1 MSPRRYHGWCIGSTT
16 IKRICT
22 HLALG
27 ALLAT
32 GSVAAEVQA
41 DEQETALIH
50 AGEQLRGQGNF
61 TQADVSFELA
71 RQLAERDHQPAR
83 VADALR
89 NLGMDARLQQRY
101 TQALEYFRASRAIG
115 EQIGDQGLIARA
127 EGGIG
132 AAAAQSGDF
141 DTSLAAFNH
150 ARQIAES
157 SGDRGQLGRVLANL
171 GTVAQLQG
179 NLAAARSYTEQSLQ
193 IEKAEKFP
201 DSDIATL
208 FLNLGAIA
216 ANQGDNARA
225 LANYRASL
233 SLLGDSDSTQQAILL
248 NNIAMIYRGQGQYDQ
263 AVDYARRAL
272 ALSGRISNREEI
284 ASAYGTLAS
293 TYRDQNELMNSLES
307 FQQSLAIY
315 QEIGNK
321 RDAAF
326 TLSALGDVLTRLHRY
341 AGAQQVLEEAH
352 HLGES
357 LHLQVITAESLLG
370 LAQLRY
376 RQHRYRDAISGAADA
391 AALMDR
397 IENRPD
403 LWLARTVVGQSWVEL
418 GKRARARQAF
428 AQAINDIEALRDRVA
443 GGHESRASFFSGA
456 LTPYHGMMAL
466 LVAQN
471 RPTEAL
477 QYAERAKGRA
487 LLDALVQS
495 HLSAAQAA
503 APLSS
508 REMTQAQ
515 PDTHGATLEY
525 VVTEDRTYL
534 FVVTPPAHVQVYTLK
549 LSAAALDKS
558 VQTFR
563 EQLAARNLDVR
574 SAAAEFFR
582 QLLAPA
588 WSTLSG
594 QTQLL
599 IVPDGSLWDVPF
611 QALVDDRGRYLIE
624 DHAIAYAPSLTVLR
638 EMRQLRNRPSEVP
651 PSERTLLVFADP
663 DLGNTSESAT
673 LEPLPEARREAESLQ
688 ALYGASAKIRV
699 GADARE
705 STFKSEA
712 GQFRILHLA
721 THGVLNDVN
730 PMYSNLRLTPEDD
743 GKEDG
748 LLEAREIMGM
758 HLHADL
764 AVLSACETGRGHIRA
779 GEGVMGLAWAFF
791 VAGTPTT
798 VVSLWNV
805 ESVNT
810 SDLMLEFHRN
820 LWTKVLS
827 GQNSLQTAQAL
838 RQAQLHLLRS
848 SQSSHPFYWAG
859 FSTVGVPD

>member
-1 MSPRRYHGWCIGSTT
+1 M
-16 IKRICT
+16 
-22 HLALG
+22 
-27 ALLAT
+27 
-32 GSVAAEVQA
+32 
-41 DEQETALIH
+41 
-50 AGEQLRGQGNF
+50 
-61 TQADVSFELA
+61 
-71 RQLAERDHQPAR
+71 R

-89 NLGMDARLQQRY
+89 NLGLDARLQQRY
-101 TQALEYFRASRAIG
+101 AQALDYFRASRAIG
-115 EQIGDQGLIARA
+115 EQIGDQGLVTRA
-127 EGGIG
+127 ESGIG

-141 DTSLAAFNH
+141 ETSLAAFNH

-179 NLAAARSYTEQSLQ
+179 DLAAARNYTEQSLQ
-193 IEKAEKFP
+193 IETAEKFP

-208 FLNLGAIA
+208 FLNLGVIA
-216 ANQGDNARA
+216 ANQGDNTRA

-233 SLLGDSDSTQQAILL
+233 HLLGDSDSTQQAILL
-248 NNIAMIYRGQGQYDQ
+248 NDIAMIYRSQGQYEQ
-263 AVDYARRAL
+263 TVGYAQRAL
-272 ALSGRISNREEI
+272 ALSGRIKNREEI

-293 TYRDQNELMNSLES
+293 AYRDQDRLTNSLES

-315 QEIGNK
+315 REIGNK
-321 RDAAF
+321 RDAAY
-326 TLSALGDVLTRLHRY
+326 TLGARGDVLARLHRY
-341 AGAQQVLEEAH
+341 AEAQRDLEEARQ
-352 HLGES
+352 LGES
-357 LHLQVITAESLLG
+357 LHLQSITAESLLG
-370 LAQLRY
+370 LARLRY
-376 RQHRYRDAISGAADA
+376 RQRRYRDAISSAADA

-397 IENRPD
+397 TENRAD
-403 LWLARTVVGQSWVEL
+403 LWLAKTVAGLSWVKL

-428 AQAINDIEALRDRVA
+428 AEAIADIEALRDRVA
-443 GGHESRASFFSGA
+443 GGHESRASFFSGT
-456 LTPYHGMMAL
+456 LTPYHGMMEL
-466 LVAQN
+466 LVAEN
-471 RPTEAL
+471 RPAEAL

-487 LLDALVQS
+487 LLDALARS
-495 HLSAAQAA
+495 HLSAAAA
-503 APLSS
+503 AALSS
-508 REMTQAQ
+508 QEVAQAQ
-515 PDTHGATLEY
+515 PDTHAATLEY

-534 FVVTPPAHVQVYTLK
+534 FVVTHAEHVQVYTLE
-549 LSAAALDKS
+549 LSAAGLGKS
-558 VQTFR
+558 VRTFR

-574 SAAAEFFR
+574 NVAAELFR

-588 WSTLSG
+588 WPPLSG

-599 IVPDGSLWDVPF
+599 IVPDGALWEVPF
-611 QALVDDRGRYLIE
+611 QALQDDRGRYLIE
-624 DHAIAYAPSLTVLR
+624 DHTIAYAPSLSVLHA
-638 EMRQLRNRPSEVP
+638 MKQLRNRSSEMP
-651 PSERTLLVFADP
+651 AGEHALLVFADP
-663 DLGNTSESAT
+663 DPGNS
-673 LEPLPEARREAESLQ
+673 LEPANLAPLPEARREAESLQ
-688 ALYGASAKIRV
+688 ALYGTSARIRV

-730 PMYSNLRLTPEDD
+730 PMSSNLRLAPEDD

-748 LLEAREIMGM
+748 LLEAREIMEM

-764 AVLSACETGRGHIRA
+764 AVLSACETGRGDIRA

-820 LWTKVLS
+820 LWTKVLP
-827 GQNSLQTAQAL
+827 GRNSLQTARAL
-838 RQAQLHLLRS
+838 RDAQLRFLHS
-848 SQSSHPFYWAG
+848 SHTAHPFYWAG

>member
-1 MSPRRYHGWCIGSTT
+1 M
-16 IKRICT
+16 
-22 HLALG
+22 
-27 ALLAT
+27 
-32 GSVAAEVQA
+32 AAEAQA
-41 DEQETALIH
+41 GEQETALIH

-61 TQADVSFELA
+61 TKADVSFELA
-71 RQLAERDHQPAR
+71 RQLAERDHEPAL

-127 EGGIG
+127 ESGIG

-216 ANQGDNARA
+216 ANQGDNTRA

-233 SLLGDSDSTQQAILL
+233 RLLGDSDSTRQAILL

-263 AVDYARRAL
+263 AVDYARHAL

-307 FQQSLAIY
+307 FQRSLSIY

-321 RDAAF
+321 RDAAY
-326 TLSALGDVLTRLHRY
+326 TLGALGEVLASLHRY
-341 AGAQQVLEEAH
+341 AEAQRVLEEAR

-357 LHLQVITAESLLG
+357 LHLQAITAESLLG
-370 LAQLRY
+370 LARLRY
-376 RQHRYRDAISGAADA
+376 RQHRYRDAISRAADA

-397 IENRPD
+397 TGNRAD
-403 LWLARTVVGQSWVEL
+403 LWLAKTVAGQSWVEL
-418 GKRARARQAF
+418 GKQARARKAF
-428 AQAINDIEALRDRVA
+428 AQAIDDIETLRDRVA

-456 LTPYHGMMAL
+456 LTPYHGMMEL

-471 RPTEAL
+471 RPKEAL

-487 LLDALVQS
+487 LLDALVRS
-495 HLSAAQAA
+495 HLSAAQAT
-503 APLSS
+503 PLSS
-508 REMTQAQ
+508 EEITQAQ
-515 PDTHGATLEY
+515 PDTHAATLEY

-534 FVVTPPAHVQVYTLK
+534 FVVTPPAHIQVYTLK
-549 LSAAALDKS
+549 LSAAGLDKS

-574 SAAAEFFR
+574 SIAAEFFR
-582 QLLAPA
+582 QLVAPA
-588 WSTLSG
+588 WPALSG

-611 QALVDDRGRYLIE
+611 QALVDDHGRYLIE
-624 DHAIAYAPSLTVLR
+624 DHTIAYAPSLTVLR
-638 EMRQLRNRPSEVP
+638 EMRQLRNQPSEVP

-663 DLGNTSESAT
+663 DLGDTHEPAT

-688 ALYGASAKIRV
+688 TLYGASAKIRV
-699 GADARE
+699 GTDARE

-730 PMYSNLRLTPEDD
+730 PMYSSLRLTPEHD

-748 LLEAREIMGM
+748 QLEAREIMGM

-820 LWTKVLS
+820 LRTEVLS
-827 GQNSLQTAQAL
+827 GKNSLQTAQAL
-838 RQAQLHLLRS
+838 RQAQLHLLRAS
-848 SQSSHPFYWAG
+848 HTSHPFYWAG